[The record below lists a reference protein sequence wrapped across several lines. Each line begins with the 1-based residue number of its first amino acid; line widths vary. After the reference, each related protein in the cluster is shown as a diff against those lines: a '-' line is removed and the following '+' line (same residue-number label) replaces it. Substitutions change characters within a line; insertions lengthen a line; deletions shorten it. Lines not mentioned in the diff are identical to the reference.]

1 MSDRV
6 TGRKRAAG
14 VAGNTLWSAAAT
26 GANAVYFFAL
36 IPLITKLGGLD
47 GYGLWEGTT
56 VLVALMAPL
65 AWMGLRSGFTR
76 YNAGVT
82 ERHELSANFHAVL
95 LAVVGAAILLGGLEL
110 AVSPLL
116 ASRVFAGEP
125 QAGGT
130 LRLAAIL
137 LAVEAVHL
145 VVLEYYRATMRI
157 RAYAA
162 IVVTQRSAELGLLT
176 ALLVSGHGITACV
189 GATAVVRAAA
199 LLAAYGGVV
208 ATAGIARPDLTRL
221 WPYMVFGF
229 PLLLNEFLGRVLK
242 AADRLLI
249 GYYWDT
255 DAVGA
260 YAVPFNMGMVFLLYT
275 STLQVWLYPHL
286 SSLWNRGNK
295 EQAVALLEQVLR
307 FFVLL
312 GLPTVIGMASVGPA
326 LVSVVSSPDVA
337 LQTALVVPLLQTGL
351 FFYGIASLT
360 LYALVLAERT
370 AAITWVLLGAVVVNL
385 GLNVLLIPRMG
396 IEGGALASLC
406 GFLFLSVLMTVVA
419 RRAIPV
425 RVIPGGWQMP
435 RVLLAC
441 LAMAVV
447 VALIGP
453 HGPLR
458 LAVAVVAGAVAY
470 GVTLLATRCVT
481 LAEIRGLRGGSAGED
496 FVEDVGVD
504 VVEEGP
510 R

>member
-1 MSDRV
+1 MND
-6 TGRKRAAG
+6 GRKRPGGGRG
-14 VAGNTLWSAAAT
+14 VARQTLWSAAAT

-36 IPLITKLGGLD
+36 IPIITKLGGLD
-47 GYGLWEGTT
+47 SYGLWEGTT
-56 VLVALMAPL
+56 VLVALMAPV

-76 YNAGVT
+76 YNAGAV
-82 ERHELSANFHAVL
+82 ERRELSANFHAVL
-95 LAVVGAAILLGGLEL
+95 LAVVAAAILLGGLEL
-110 AVSPLL
+110 ALSPVL
-116 ASRVFAGEP
+116 ASRVFAGQP

-162 IVVTQRSAELGLLT
+162 ILVSQRGLELAAVTGLLMGGY
-176 ALLVSGHGITACV
+176 SITACV
-189 GATAVVRAAA
+189 AATLVVRGAA
-199 LLAAYGGVV
+199 LLAGYAGVV
-208 ATAGIARPDLTRL
+208 ATAGIVRPDFTRL

-249 GYYWDT
+249 GYYWDA

-286 SSLWNRGNK
+286 SSLWNRGK
-295 EQAVALLEQVLR
+295 QEQAVAMLAQVLR

-312 GLPTVIGMASVGPA
+312 GLPTVVGMASVGPA
-326 LVSVVSSPDVA
+326 LVTLVSSPEVA
-337 LQTALVVPLLQTGL
+337 LKTALVVPILQTGL
-351 FFYGIASLT
+351 FLYGMASLT
-360 LYALVLAERT
+360 LYALTLAERT
-370 AAITWVLLGAVVVNL
+370 AAITWVLLCAVGVNL
-385 GLNVLLIPRMG
+385 GLNVLLIPLLG
-396 IEGGALASLC
+396 IVGGALASLT
-406 GFLFLSVLMTVVA
+406 GFLFLAVLMTVVA

-425 RVIPGGWQMP
+425 RVVPDGWQIP

-441 LAMAVV
+441 LAMAIV

-453 HGPLR
+453 DGPIR
-458 LAVAVVAGAVAY
+458 LAAAVTAGAAVY
-470 GVTLLATRCVT
+470 GGTLLATRCVT
-481 LAEIRGLRGGSAGED
+481 LAEIRALRGGPKRRPSTD
-496 FVEDVGVD
+496 
-504 VVEEGP
+504 EGGS